1 MAWFLVVTGWTKSR
15 IFEHSSRLLMR
26 KKNCRRKI
34 KSNQKK
40 GNTNG
45 RWKKNDEVSAVQ
57 LIELASVA
65 AQRTYQHFCA
75 VFIVDYMQSRGIKW
89 CKNQGNKQ
97 KIQGNK
103 WRQTKW
109 EKNTHQNRQTILY
122 ILRNRNVIDKIVV
135 MSMVWTTSTASSKS
149 DMTIKFIR
157 LFENNNGCLLRFIVS
172 TS

>member
-1 MAWFLVVTGWTKSR
+1 MNKKSHIWTFQSLVDAKKKLPTKNK
-15 IFEHSSRLLMR
+15 IQPKKR
-26 KKNCRRKI
+26 KYK
-34 KSNQKK
+34 
-40 GNTNG
+40 
-45 RWKKNDEVSAVQ
+45 WEMKKNDEVSAVQ